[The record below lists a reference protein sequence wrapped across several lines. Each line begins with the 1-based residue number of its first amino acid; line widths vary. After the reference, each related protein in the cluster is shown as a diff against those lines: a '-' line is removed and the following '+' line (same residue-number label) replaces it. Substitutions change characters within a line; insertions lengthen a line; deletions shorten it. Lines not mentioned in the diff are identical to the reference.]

1 MDFSPLKVAVI
12 APPWIPVPPPSY
24 GGTESMLDCL
34 CRGLDALGHDVLLIA
49 TGDSTCPV
57 ERFAPHERGLGTI
70 RTTTVCEMAQAAAG
84 YDRAIEWGA
93 DIVHDHTLAGPTLGA
108 ATSNIPVVTTNH
120 GPFEG
125 HLATVLRRV
134 SRRVALIAISHAQAS
149 TARDTQIAA
158 VIHHGLDLRR
168 YHFAPDSGDY
178 ALFLG
183 RMSRDK
189 GVHIAIDVARA
200 AGIPLKI
207 AAKMAE
213 PGEKAYFERHVRPRL
228 GPDAVFIG
236 EAGPVEKA
244 RLLSGARCLLN
255 PIQWDEPFGL
265 VAIEALASGTPVV
278 TTPRGAM
285 PELVDDGVT
294 GFVRPNMEG
303 LAHAVLNIDAID
315 REKCRRVAEERFSME
330 RMTRDHVRLY
340 HRIVQQQVEASGRHR

>member
-1 MDFSPLKVAVI
+1 
-12 APPWIPVPPPSY
+12 
-24 GGTESMLDCL
+24 MLDCL
-34 CRGLDALGHDVLLIA
+34 CRGLDELGHDVLLVA

-84 YDRAIEWGA
+84 YDRAVEWGA
-93 DIVHDHTLAGPTLGA
+93 DIIHDHTLAGPTLGA
-108 ATSNIPVVTTNH
+108 ATQGIPVVTTNH

-134 SRRVALIAISHAQAS
+134 ALRVPLIAISHAQAA
-149 TARDTQIAA
+149 TAVDTNIAA

-168 YHFAPDSGDY
+168 YHFGAEGGDY

-189 GVHIAIDVARA
+189 GVHLAIDVARA
-200 AGIPLKI
+200 AGIPIQI

-213 PGEKAYFERHVRPRL
+213 QPEKAYFERHVRPRL
-228 GPDAVFIG
+228 GNDAVFIG

-244 RLLSGARCLLN
+244 RLLAGARCLLN

-294 GFVRPNMEG
+294 GFVRANIDG
-303 LAHAVLNIDAID
+303 LAHAVANIDAID
-315 REKCRRVAEERFSME
+315 RVKCRQAAEERFSME
-330 RMTRDHVRLY
+330 RMTADHVDLY
-340 HRIVQQQVEASGRHR
+340 HRIVEASG